1 LRGRQMRNLLATL
14 LLLQGT
20 PMLLAGDKFARTQ
33 QGNNNA
39 YCQDNEINL
48 VNWDIKEE
56 GQSLIRFVRKLT
68 GLRHKYSILRRS
80 RFLTGVYNKEL
91 GIKDVTWIN
100 GSDAEMKPEEWSD
113 VSMHCFGMLRDGRA
127 QPTGIRKHGEDATLL
142 MVMNGHHD
150 LVRFSLPETVGGSH
164 WQLLIDTDLADDAE
178 MGSSEQ
184 ALSCSLDALEFKEVQ
199 RIVNIIFD
207 QHG

>member
-1 LRGRQMRNLLATL
+1 MRRREFIALFG
-14 LLLQGT
+14 GT
-20 PMLLAGDKFARTQ
+20 VADWPLPAPAQQAARI
-33 QGNNNA
+33 NA
-39 YCQDNEINL
+39 S
-48 VNWDIKEE
+48 
-56 GQSLIRFVRKLT
+56 G
-68 GLRHKYSILRRS
+68 
-80 RFLTGVYNKEL
+80 
-91 GIKDVTWIN
+91 
-100 GSDAEMKPEEWSD
+100 AEMKPEEWSD
-113 VSMHCFGMLRDGRA
+113 VAMQCLGMLLDGRA